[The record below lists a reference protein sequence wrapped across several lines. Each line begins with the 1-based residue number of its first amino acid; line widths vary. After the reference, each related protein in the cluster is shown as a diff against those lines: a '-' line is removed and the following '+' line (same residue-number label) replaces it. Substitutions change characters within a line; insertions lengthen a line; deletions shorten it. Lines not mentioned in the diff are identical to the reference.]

1 MALATKVYE
10 QVQKEQAAKAQE
22 ETKEDKKEDKKSDD
36 VADAE
41 FEEK

>member
-10 QVQKEQAAKAQE
+10 QVQKEQAANSD
-22 ETKEDKKEDKKSDD
+22 TTSDSNSKKDD
-36 VADAE
+36 VQDAE